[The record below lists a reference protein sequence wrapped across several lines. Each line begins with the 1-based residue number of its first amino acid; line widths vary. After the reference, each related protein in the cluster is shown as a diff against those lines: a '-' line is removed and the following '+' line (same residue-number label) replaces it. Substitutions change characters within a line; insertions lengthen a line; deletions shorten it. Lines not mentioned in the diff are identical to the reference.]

1 MQKYIKKIKT
11 IFLFCS
17 ILFALSLI
25 SIISNAQS
33 ILNADGPGST
43 YELINNILAPGATSM
58 ETPDQCTSHP
68 AFGRHIAEVW
78 DATLNQFVF
87 EFYIHVPP
95 TTTVTATTADN
106 DRCVAFDRQRVEI
119 KTYEASPDS
128 LKGTLGE
135 TVSYKWR
142 FRLPIG
148 FLPSPNFTHIHQIK
162 AVGGDD
168 DSPLF
173 TLTPRYSS
181 SGNTLQLIYVK
192 DSTSGTTTYTTAP
205 LTNFLGV
212 WVEVTERILIGTNG
226 TYSVNV
232 TRVSDGATLL
242 NYNNTNIQTIRSSN
256 TFIRPK
262 WGIYRS
268 LTSPTYLRDD
278 SLRIASISIYEGLP
292 PTAPSNISPVATS
305 ATQIKV
311 SWSDNSTNETAFYLE
326 RSLNGTS
333 GWAAIAT
340 LATNTMT
347 YNDANLTAATTY
359 YYRVRAENYGGLSA
373 YSNIGSTTT
382 LVATPILFIPGNNGQ
397 IINIYPN
404 PAHDFITIDIKGLL
418 PSESE
423 IILFNAIGHCV
434 KSFKLKSNT
443 TTISTKDLPKGLYHL
458 RLLEKN
464 IIKAKHTFSVI

>member
-1 MQKYIKKIKT
+1 MKITK
-11 IFLFCS
+11 S
-17 ILFALSLI
+17 ILFFCSLSFVLI
-25 SIISNAQS
+25 IKSSISNAQS
-33 ILNADGPGST
+33 ILHADGPGNT
-43 YELINNILAPGATSM
+43 YELMNSVLAPGATSM
-58 ETPDQCTSHP
+58 ETPDQCASHP

-78 DATLNQFVF
+78 DAILNQYVF
-87 EFYIHVPP
+87 EFYIHVPT

-106 DRCVAFDRQRVEI
+106 DRCISFDRQRVEI

-142 FRLPIG
+142 FRLPVG
-148 FLPSPNFTHIHQIK
+148 FQPSPNFTHIHQVK

-173 TLTPRYSS
+173 TLTPRFSN

-205 LTNFLGV
+205 LSNFLGV

-226 TYSVNV
+226 TYSVSI

-242 NYNNTNIQTIRSSN
+242 TYNNANIQTIRSSN

-268 LTSPTYLRDD
+268 LANPTYLRDD
-278 SLRIASISIYEGLP
+278 SLKIASISIYEGLP
-292 PTAPSNISPVATS
+292 PSAPSNLSLVTTS

-311 SWSDNSTNETAFYLE
+311 SWSDNSNNETAFYLE

-333 GWAAIAT
+333 GWAVIAS
-340 LATNTMT
+340 LAANTMT

-359 YYRVRAENYGGLSA
+359 YYRVRAENFGGFSA
-373 YSNIGSTTT
+373 YSNIGNATT
-382 LVATPILFIPGNNGQ
+382 LVATPVLFIPGNNGQ
-397 IINIYPN
+397 TINIYPN
-404 PAHDFITIDIKGLL
+404 PAHDFITIDIKGLFA
-418 PSESE
+418 SESQ

-434 KSFKLKSNT
+434 KSFKLKSNTT

>member
-1 MQKYIKKIKT
+1 MKKIKT

-78 DATLNQFVF
+78 DATLNQYVF

-242 NYNNTNIQTIRSSN
+242 TYNNSNIQTIRSSN

-333 GWAAIAT
+333 GWAAIAI

-359 YYRVRAENYGGLSA
+359 YYRVRAENYGGFSA

>member
-1 MQKYIKKIKT
+1 MKKIKT

-78 DATLNQFVF
+78 DATLNQYVF

-168 DSPLF
+168 GSPLF

-242 NYNNTNIQTIRSSN
+242 TYNNSNIQTIRSSN

-333 GWAAIAT
+333 GWAAIAI

-359 YYRVRAENYGGLSA
+359 YYRVRAENYGGFSA

>member
-1 MQKYIKKIKT
+1 MKKIKT

-173 TLTPRYSS
+173 TLTPRYGS

-242 NYNNTNIQTIRSSN
+242 NYNNSNIQTIRSSN

>member
-1 MQKYIKKIKT
+1 MFMKKTNSKIFFCT
-11 IFLFCS
+11 IS
-17 ILFALSLI
+17 FALITMWST
-25 SIISNAQS
+25 SNAQS
-33 ILNADGPGST
+33 ILNADGPGNT
-43 YELINNILAPGATSM
+43 YELMNSVLSPGATSM

-78 DATLNQFVF
+78 DAVLNQFVF

-106 DRCVAFDRQRVEI
+106 DRCIYFDRQRVEI

-148 FLPSPNFTHIHQIK
+148 FQPSPNFTHIHQIK

-205 LTNFLGV
+205 LTNFLAV

-242 NYNNTNIQTIRSSN
+242 TYNNANIQTIRSSN

-292 PTAPSNISPVATS
+292 PIAPSNISVVATS
-305 ATQIKV
+305 TTQIKV

-326 RSLNGTS
+326 RSFNGTS
-333 GWAAIAT
+333 AWSVIAT
-340 LATNTMT
+340 LAANTMT

-359 YYRVRAENYGGLSA
+359 YYRIRAENYGGLSS
-373 YSNIGSTTT
+373 YSNIASTTT
-382 LVATPILFIPGNNGQ
+382 LLATPILFVPGNNGQ
-397 IINIYPN
+397 TINIYPN
-404 PAHDFITIDIKGLL
+404 PAHDFITIDVKGLIT
-418 PSESE
+418 SDSE
-423 IILFNAIGHCV
+423 IILFDAIGNTV
-434 KSFKLKSNT
+434 KRYKLKTNT
-443 TTISTKDLPKGLYHL
+443 TIISTRYLPKGMYHL

-464 IIKAKHTFSVI
+464 IIKANHTFSVI

>member
-1 MQKYIKKIKT
+1 MKKIKT

-242 NYNNTNIQTIRSSN
+242 NYNNSNIQTIRSSN

>member
-1 MQKYIKKIKT
+1 MGRGLSDKPRNAARAPRRSKE
-11 IFLFCS
+11 LPAARWSHLVSPCS
-17 ILFALSLI
+17 LSRAGYPDPVFI
-25 SIISNAQS
+25 QEQRN
-33 ILNADGPGST
+33 DDEH
-43 YELINNILAPGATSM
+43 YEI
-58 ETPDQCTSHP
+58 EQ
-68 AFGRHIAEVW
+68 E
-78 DATLNQFVF
+78 
-87 EFYIHVPP
+87 
-95 TTTVTATTADN
+95 
-106 DRCVAFDRQRVEI
+106 QRVEI

-135 TVSYKWR
+135 TISYKWR

-242 NYNNTNIQTIRSSN
+242 TYNNSNIQTIRSSN

-292 PTAPSNISPVATS
+292 PTAPSIISPVATS

-333 GWAAIAT
+333 GWAAIAI

-359 YYRVRAENYGGLSA
+359 YYRVRAENYGGFSA